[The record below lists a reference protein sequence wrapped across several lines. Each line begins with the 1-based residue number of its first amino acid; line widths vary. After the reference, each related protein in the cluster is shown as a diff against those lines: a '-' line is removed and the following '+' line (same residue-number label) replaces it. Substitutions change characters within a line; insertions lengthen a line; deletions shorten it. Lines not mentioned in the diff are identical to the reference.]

1 MSPGFL
7 GTVYRMI
14 QESFINMENMFSL
27 MEEEV
32 EVTDQPNALRE
43 IINYSFK
50 SVFYKGRRKKKK
62 NLLVPDIFEK
72 FEYQF

>member
-1 MSPGFL
+1 
-7 GTVYRMI
+7 
-14 QESFINMENMFSL
+14 

-50 SVFYKGRRKKKK
+50 SVFYKGRRKKKQKTISSGHIRKVRIPVLAETYK
-62 NLLVPDIFEK
+62 NICLF
-72 FEYQF
+72 